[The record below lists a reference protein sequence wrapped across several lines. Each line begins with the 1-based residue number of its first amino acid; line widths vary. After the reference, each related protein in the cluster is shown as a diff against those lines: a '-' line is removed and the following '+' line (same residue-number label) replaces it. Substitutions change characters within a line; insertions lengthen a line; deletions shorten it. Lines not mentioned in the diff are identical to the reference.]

1 MKIIKTLIEKLVF
14 GGQGLGRINKKVVLA
29 WNALPEE
36 EVEVSILKRKKS
48 YLEGIASK
56 IIKESPFRTNPLED
70 HFLSCSPWQILK
82 WEKEN
87 HWKKEIAKE
96 TFEKI
101 GNLKEL
107 INYELVSIQDNQY
120 NYRNKMEYSFTSN
133 KNGKISLAFF
143 KRGTHR
149 LIPIDFCKL
158 AIPEINEVAQK
169 IIIWLNQNSVPSEIL
184 KSIVL
189 RTNNKKQVIAG
200 LFIKKNFFFKNYPPL
215 QKPLIGFHIYFSNPL
230 SPASVVDEE
239 LFKEGQNFLDINIR
253 ETTLKYGLL
262 SFFQINLHLF
272 EIALNDISTFLDPK
286 KSLID
291 YYSGIVAISIPLNS
305 FYKDCILID
314 SEQEAINYALENIKT
329 NNLEDKCKVLKSLVE
344 KSTQLIEKN
353 KIILFDPP
361 RAGLHKKI
369 IKKILIEKPVRIIYL
384 SCNLSTQARD
394 IQLLQSMY
402 KIKFL
407 RLYNFFPR
415 TPHIEG
421 LCVLD
426 RK

>member
-1 MKIIKTLIEKLVF
+1 
-14 GGQGLGRINKKVVLA
+14 
-29 WNALPEE
+29 
-36 EVEVSILKRKKS
+36 
-48 YLEGIASK
+48 
-56 IIKESPFRTNPLED
+56 
-70 HFLSCSPWQILK
+70 
-82 WEKEN
+82 
-87 HWKKEIAKE
+87 
-96 TFEKI
+96 
-101 GNLKEL
+101 
-107 INYELVSIQDNQY
+107 
-120 NYRNKMEYSFTSN
+120 MEYSFTSD

-158 AIPEINEVAQK
+158 AVPEINKVAKK
-169 IIIWLNQNSVPSEIL
+169 IVIWLNQNSVPLEIL

-189 RTNNKKQVIAG
+189 RTNNKEQVIAG
-200 LFIKKNFFFKNYPPL
+200 LFIKENFSFKNYPPL
-215 QKPLIGFHIYFSNPL
+215 QNPLIGFHIYFSNPL

-239 LFKEGQNFLDINIR
+239 LFKEGQNFLDVNIR

-262 SFFQINLHLF
+262 SFFQVNLPLF
-272 EIALNDISTFLDPK
+272 EIVLNDISRFLDPK

-291 YYSGIVAISIPLNS
+291 YYSGVGAISIPLNS
-305 FYKDCILID
+305 YYKDCILID
-314 SEQEAINYALENIKT
+314 SEQEAINFALENIKT

-344 KSTQLIEKN
+344 KATQLIEKN

-369 IKKILIEKPVRIIYL
+369 IKKILIEKPVRIVYL

-394 IQLLQSMY
+394 IQLLQSEY
-402 KIKFL
+402 KVKFL